1 MPVEHVLCVPT
12 ATFRELGYFQGFQT
26 DTAAL
31 AGLLDPANTL
41 YLPRPEAEEDPTHK
55 QLIPYCVLIARAAGP
70 DGAPVERVFAY
81 RRGAGGGEARLA
93 AKISCGVGGHVSTVD
108 RDALAAAG
116 SRNGSAAADDLYRE
130 GMRRELEEEVAIP
143 GGYAER
149 LVGLIND
156 DATEVGRVHLGVVH
170 RLDLRQER
178 PADPHNR
185 KSFPQ
190 VTPQEETM
198 IDVGFYDP
206 AALLADPARL
216 ESWTRIALEALFP
229 TADRP

>member
-1 MPVEHVLCVPT
+1 MSVEHVLCVPT
-12 ATFRELGYFQGFQT
+12 ARFRELGYFQGFQA
-26 DTAAL
+26 DTSAL

-41 YLPRPEAEEDPTHK
+41 YLPRPEAEQDPTHK
-55 QLIPYCVLIARAAGP
+55 QLIPYCVLIAQVAEP
-70 DGAPVERVFAY
+70 DGATAERVFAY

-108 RDALAAAG
+108 RDAVAG
-116 SRNGSAAADDLYRE
+116 GPASADGHYRE

-143 GGYAER
+143 GGYSER

-170 RLDLRQER
+170 RLDLHQSG
-178 PADPHNR
+178 PADPRNR
-185 KSFPQ
+185 QSFPQ
-190 VTPQEETM
+190 VTPREESM
-198 IDVGFYDP
+198 NEMGFHDP
-206 AALLADPARL
+206 AALLGEPAGL

-229 TADRP
+229 KSQRP